1 MVTPRR
7 HFSGGHAYGWLRSRT
22 RLSPYRLPSLSP
34 TVRTQ
39 TAGRHLAPVSGRRA
53 APAANVCV
61 SRTVSA
67 GTVGRERAHRPTL
80 HLCPWRT
87 ALPAYAEWAVLFR
100 DFASKSRHK
109 KTRVGGGL
117 LSSTYCFT
125 AESGGYG
132 WTRTTDPS
140 IMSAVLRLIGLY
152 ESVVRAVMSIQ
163 PLIGCRPTC
172 LISRACFLIARWTTA
187 GTSGPEASARVSPPS
202 QGNGAQRGPR
212 LGTQPIFNQ
221 IRVGGAS

>member
-1 MVTPRR
+1 MRTAGCEAVRVFRRIGCRACLQQCVPRPRAVTWRLFPDGER
-7 HFSGGHAYGWLRSRT
+7 HLRPTYALAELYPPELLAESVHIAQRCTFVLGELRYQRT
-22 RLSPYRLPSLSP
+22 RNG
-34 TVRTQ
+34 Q
-39 TAGRHLAPVSGRRA
+39 
-53 APAANVCV
+53 
-61 SRTVSA
+61 
-67 GTVGRERAHRPTL
+67 
-80 HLCPWRT
+80 
-87 ALPAYAEWAVLFR
+87 
-100 DFASKSRHK
+100 
-109 KTRVGGGL
+109 
-117 LSSTYCFT
+117 YCF
-125 AESGGYG
+125 AISRLNQDIKRPALAAG
-132 WTRTTDPS
+132 S